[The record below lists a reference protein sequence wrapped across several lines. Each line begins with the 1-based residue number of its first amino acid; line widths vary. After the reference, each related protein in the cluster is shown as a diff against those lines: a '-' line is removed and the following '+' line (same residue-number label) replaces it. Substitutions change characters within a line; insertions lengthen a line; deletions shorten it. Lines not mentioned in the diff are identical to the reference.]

1 MKRILAVC
9 MLLLGMLTLS
19 GCQQYDSKASYFEG
33 SVLVEYHQT
42 RTRNSDD
49 SITLTFYEPGKYEVA
64 FSRTPG
70 KGSRGAE
77 HMPQSFT
84 VDLDQAPRV
93 RVISQYILPDFLRV
107 TITRNGK
114 SETHDFQ

>member
-1 MKRILAVC
+1 
-9 MLLLGMLTLS
+9 MLLLAMLTLS
-19 GCQQYDSKASYFEG
+19 GCQEYDAKASYFEG
-33 SVLVEYHQT
+33 SVLAEYHQT
-42 RTRNSDD
+42 RSRGSDD

-70 KGSRGAE
+70 KGGRGAE
-77 HMPQSFT
+77 HMPQNFT
-84 VDLDQAPRV
+84 VDLEQAPRV

-107 TITRNGK
+107 TITHNGK